1 MEVLLISTQF
11 IKDNSVIDS
20 NIDDKII
27 ANTIMFVQESTIQE
41 ILGTNL
47 LNKLTADAGSG
58 TLTGL
63 YKTLVDDYVRWT
75 LLYYTVAELLEPLQ
89 YRITNKGVVSKD
101 SESRSVSVSSELL
114 YKLKDSYMQKAE
126 YYSEKTKRF
135 LIKNYNSLPELIN
148 TDITDVRPFKARN
161 TSGVL
166 LYNGKKKY
174 YDTHN

>member
-1 MEVLLISTQF
+1 MKVLLISTHF
-11 IKDNSVIDS
+11 IKNNSVIDD

-27 ANTIMFVQESTIQE
+27 ANTIMFVQESTMQE
-41 ILGTNL
+41 ILGTKL
-47 LNKLTADAGSG
+47 LDKITADVEAG

-89 YRITNKGVVSKD
+89 FRITNKGVVTKD
-101 SESRSVSVSSELL
+101 SESRSTSVSSELL
-114 YKLKDSYMQKAE
+114 YKLKDSYLQKAE
-126 YYSEKTKRF
+126 YYSEKTKKF
-135 LIKNYNSLPELIN
+135 LLKNYNSLPELVNI
-148 TDITDVRPFKARN
+148 DITDVRPFKARN

-166 LYNGKKKY
+166 LYNGKKRY

>member
-11 IKDNSVIDS
+11 LKDNSVIDS

-27 ANTIMFVQESTIQE
+27 ANTIMFVQESKIQE

-89 YRITNKGVVSKD
+89 FRITNKGIVTKD
-101 SESRSVSVSSELL
+101 SESRSTSVSSELL
-114 YKLKDSYMQKAE
+114 YKLKDSYLQKAE
-126 YYSEKTKRF
+126 YYSEKTQKF
-135 LIKNYNSLPELIN
+135 LLKNYNSLPELVNI
-148 TDITDVRPFKARN
+148 DITDVRPFKDRN
-161 TSGVL
+161 TAGVL
-166 LYNGKKKY
+166 LYNGKNKY
-174 YDTHN
+174 YDIHN

>member
-11 IKDNSVIDS
+11 IKDNSVIDN

-41 ILGTNL
+41 ILGTKL
-47 LNKLTADAGSG
+47 LDKITADVEAG
-58 TLTGL
+58 TLSDI

-89 YRITNKGVVSKD
+89 FRITNKGVVTKD
-101 SESRSVSVSSELL
+101 SESRSTAVNPDFI
-114 YKLKDSYMQKAE
+114 YKLKDSYLQKGE

-135 LIKNYNSLPELIN
+135 LIKNYNSLPELVN

>member
-1 MEVLLISTQF
+1 MEILLISTQF
-11 IKDNSVIDS
+11 LKDNSVIDN

-27 ANTIMFVQESTIQE
+27 ANTIMFVQESTMQE
-41 ILGTNL
+41 ILGTKL
-47 LNKLTADAGSG
+47 LDKITADVEAG

-89 YRITNKGVVSKD
+89 FRITNKGIVTKD
-101 SESRSVSVSSELL
+101 SESRSTSVSSELL
-114 YKLKDSYMQKAE
+114 YKLKDSYLQKAE
-126 YYSEKTKRF
+126 YYSAKTKKF
-135 LIKNYNSLPELIN
+135 LLKNYNSLPELVN
-148 TDITDVRPFKARN
+148 TDISDVRPFKARN

-166 LYNGKKKY
+166 LYNGKKRY